1 MNHLEATRR
10 FLELKDLDEVL
21 SECRSLH
28 QMGYRRMGK
37 WSLAQICRHLRMTFD
52 SSIDGYPLWMSF
64 FAPLRPFI
72 RRMMLPRLLRG
83 DSPKG
88 IPTAPMF
95 APQRTWMMRRKSKF
109 LLQAFIGFKTTKAT
123 SNRTRVSAAWTAN
136 K

>member
-52 SSIDGYPLWMSF
+52 SSIDRLSVVDVI
-64 FAPLRPFI
+64 LRAAASVHP
-72 RRMMLPRLLRG
+72 PH
-83 DSPKG
+83 DV
-88 IPTAPMF
+88 A
-95 APQRTWMMRRKSKF
+95 
-109 LLQAFIGFKTTKAT
+109 AT
-123 SNRTRVSAAWTAN
+123 PSR
-136 K
+136 